1 MGVTVRSASPADAE
15 RLLEIY
21 AYYVEQTAISFEL
34 ETPTAEEFRR
44 RIERTLRTYPYLVL
58 EEDGRARGYAYAGPF
73 KERAAYRFSCEVSI
87 YLARDA
93 RGLGYGRKLYEG
105 LEKALA
111 ARGIR
116 NLYACI
122 ADPMEEDE
130 TLTRDSERFHR
141 HMGYETVG
149 RFHGCGRKFGRWYNM
164 IWMEKLLDAREPSGE
179 SGGELSFR
187 TLRETPERMNEA
199 AAWFHSKWHVPEE
212 AYLACMGDYLAGR
225 TEYGWYL
232 CLEGERIV
240 AGLGVIQNDFHE
252 RKDLFPN
259 ICAVYTEE
267 AWRCRGIAGRLLSMA
282 VEDLRSKGISPV
294 YLLTDHTG
302 FYERYGW
309 EFFCMARGDGEDE
322 PSRLYI
328 HR

>member
-1 MGVTVRSASPADAE
+1 MGVMVRSASPADAE

-21 AYYVEQTAISFEL
+21 AYYVEHTAISFEW
-34 ETPTAEEFRR
+34 ETPSEEEFRR
-44 RIERTLRTYPYLVL
+44 RIEKTLQAYPYLVL

-73 KERAAYRFSCEVSI
+73 KERAAYRYSCEVSI

-93 RGLGYGRKLYEG
+93 RGRGNGRRLYQA
-105 LEKALA
+105 LEKELA
-111 ARGIR
+111 VRGIR

-122 ADPMEEDE
+122 ADPIEEDE
-130 TLTRDSERFHR
+130 YLTRDSERFHR

-164 IWMEKLLDAREPSGE
+164 IWMEKRISARERAEERGE
-179 SGGELSFR
+179 ELTFR
-187 TLRETPERMNEA
+187 TLREKPERMADA
-199 AAWFHSKWHVPEE
+199 AAWFHSKWRVPEE
-212 AYLACMGDYLAGR
+212 AYLACMGDYLAGK

-232 CLEGERIV
+232 CLAGERIV
-240 AGLGVIQNDFHE
+240 AGLGVIDNDFHE

-267 AWRCRGIAGRLLSMA
+267 AWRCRGIAGRLLSLA
-282 VEDLRSKGISPV
+282 VEDLRTKGVSPV

-309 EFFCMARGDGEDE
+309 EFFCLSRGDGEE
-322 PSRLYI
+322 KPSRLYI